1 MNALPVLICRS
12 VSFVCGVKCL
22 HSSKGRGRLLIRC
35 GLKGNWW
42 ISLLE
47 CLQNWSDINGHYSD
61 DSVLR
66 SSALFKQL
74 LAQLPSFQLDLD
86 NFAFL
91 DSTWERPVYE
101 QLDLVPC
108 KDLGLMVCSV
118 EGHIFV
124 TKVKPFSVAGEDDK
138 VEVGD
143 VIISIDNVLV
153 FDISPEFIA
162 KMIKKLGGRVPI
174 SLAIAKARRRT
185 KFAEVYPSF
194 VPYLRYCGLEIDIL
208 QKKWVQQDKWNRWRP
223 GR

>member
-1 MNALPVLICRS
+1 MYLYSSDLPIL
-12 VSFVCGVKCL
+12 L
-22 HSSKGRGRLLIRC
+22 HQMPDK
-35 GLKGNWW
+35 
-42 ISLLE
+42 
-47 CLQNWSDINGHYSD
+47 LQIFFDFFN
-61 DSVLR
+61 
-66 SSALFKQL
+66 
-74 LAQLPSFQLDLD
+74 DLSND
-86 NFAFL
+86 
-91 DSTWERPVYE
+91 R
-101 QLDLVPC
+101 
-108 KDLGLMVCSV
+108 K
-118 EGHIFV
+118 
-124 TKVKPFSVAGEDDK
+124 DDK

-194 VPYLRYCGLEIDIL
+194 VPYLRYCGLEIDNL